1 MKFPKFY
8 KFCNKHCV
16 SRTYDFHIFKFSDAD
31 CPWYE
36 PIRLGEIANF
46 GEPVPSEITDG
57 TVKYILASDPS
68 EKFLPSKLENS
79 GKHTQGLPLTPT
91 AQTAINAGKVLKC
104 IRCLKARVAYAKKK
118 LSDSYKRLMKRSNEM
133 LNDFQYVCG
142 TVFHDLRIGDK
153 NRYSYVL
160 EMFLFIALIC

>member
-8 KFCNKHCV
+8 KFYNKHCV
-16 SRTYDFHIFKFSDAD
+16 SRTYHFHIFKCSDAD

-46 GEPVPSEITDG
+46 GEPVPSEIADG
-57 TVKYILASDPS
+57 TVKYILASDLS
-68 EKFLPSKLENS
+68 EKFLLSKLENS
-79 GKHTQGLPLTPT
+79 VKGTHGLPLTPT
-91 AQTAINAGKVLKC
+91 AQTAINVWKVVKC
-104 IRCLKARVAYAKKK
+104 IHCLKPRVAYAKKK

-133 LNDFQYVCG
+133 LNDLQYLCG
-142 TVFHDLRIGDK
+142 TVFHDLPIGDK